1 MANFYY
7 PVTPPVTGADG
18 AGAAELGGLFNP
30 GASFP
35 TAFIDF
41 LKITAV
47 EVTYN
52 KGAVLSNA
60 GAAEAKSIQDQS
72 KEGDS
77 VFLYMPQNLS
87 VSYQANYSNM
97 AFGVAGKMA
106 AEMLGTTGNGGIVSA
121 IQASAGAASP
131 EALFN
136 NIAKGAENL
145 AGSIGV
151 GGQVSGSALSAVT
164 QGKIFNP
171 FEEQIFTG
179 ITFRSH
185 PFQWKMVARNKQEAI
200 TINHII
206 TFFKTNMLP
215 NFTSSTFSPATAT
228 GDKAA
233 SATTAAPTGSISST
247 IGASP
252 YGAGAGGRYLSV
264 PNRFRLKMVR
274 VNYSGGSYT
283 SGGEINNV
291 YKFKDCIL
299 ETFNVGYTPDG
310 GYVTTNDQFVPA
322 VQIDTTFKEVAYVTA
337 QDAAAGF

>member
-215 NFTSSTFSPATAT
+215 NFTSSTYKPATAT
-228 GDKAA
+228 GDKAK
-233 SATTAAPTGSISST
+233 SATPAAPTGSLAT
-247 IGASP
+247 TLGESP
-252 YGAGAGGRYLSV
+252 YGSGSAGRYLSV
-264 PNRFRLKMVR
+264 PNRFRLRMVR
-274 VNYSGGSYT
+274 VGYSGGSYT
-283 SGGEINNV
+283 SGGEMHNV